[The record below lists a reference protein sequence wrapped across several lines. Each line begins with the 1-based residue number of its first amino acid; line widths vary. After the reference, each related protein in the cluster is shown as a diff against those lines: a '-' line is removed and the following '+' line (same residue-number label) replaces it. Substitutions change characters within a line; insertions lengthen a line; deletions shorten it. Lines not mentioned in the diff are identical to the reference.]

1 MEILKT
7 EKGFLSILAGK
18 TDMGK
23 STISVL
29 NCAEHLKKGENVIFF
44 SLEYNQSIIYYKL
57 VNHFDLKFN
66 ELINLNVVDS
76 RELPLKEIENII
88 YNRKKEVDI
97 VYIDYL
103 DLLRDN
109 TYNRENSRK
118 KELDP
123 DRLPELQEIIAK
135 LAEMAQE
142 LNISIVLLSQLKDN
156 LTLENIVENINLVT
170 STVNTKNKV
179 IKMFIGRDETL
190 NPLIKCND
198 MSHIILIDGYNLMH
212 FSSVNLKEAYKFWW

>member
-7 EKGFLSILAGK
+7 EKGYLSILAGK

-29 NCAEHLKKGENVIFF
+29 NCAEHLKKGENAIFF
-44 SLEYNQSIIYYKL
+44 SIEYNQSIIYNKL

-66 ELINLNVVDS
+66 ELVNLNVVDA

-88 YNRKKEVDI
+88 NNRKDEVDI

-109 TYNRENSRK
+109 TYNRGNSRL
-118 KELDP
+118 KETDP
-123 DRLPELQEIIAK
+123 ERLQDLQEIISSLASIAK
-135 LAEMAQE
+135 KY
-142 LNISIVLLSQLKDN
+142 NISIVLLSQLKDN
-156 LTLENIVENINLVT
+156 LSLENIVENLNLVT
-170 STVNTKNKV
+170 STVSSDNKV

-212 FSSVNLKEAYKFWW
+212 FSSVNLKEAYKF

>member
-7 EKGFLSILAGK
+7 EKGSLSILAGK

-23 STISVL
+23 STIAVL

-44 SLEYNQSIIYYKL
+44 SIEYNQSIIYNKL
-57 VNHFDLKFN
+57 VTHFDLAFN

-76 RELPLKEIENII
+76 KYFALKDIEAII
-88 YNRKKEVDI
+88 QRRKDEVDI

-109 TYNRENSRK
+109 TYSRGNFRT
-118 KELDP
+118 KEHDP
-123 DRLPELQEIIAK
+123 ERLTDIQEIISSLQK
-135 LAEMAQE
+135 LAEE
-142 LNISIVLLSQLKDN
+142 YNISIVLLTQLKDD
-156 LTLENIVENINLVT
+156 LSLENIVENINLVT
-170 STVNTKNKV
+170 SMVDKNRV

-212 FSSVNLKEAYKFWW
+212 FSSVNLKEAYKF